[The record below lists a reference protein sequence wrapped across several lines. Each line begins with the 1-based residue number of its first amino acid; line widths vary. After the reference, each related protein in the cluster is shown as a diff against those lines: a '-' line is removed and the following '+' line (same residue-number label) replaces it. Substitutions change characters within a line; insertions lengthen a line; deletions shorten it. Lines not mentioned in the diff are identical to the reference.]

1 MWLEFVKAK
10 IALVIIDF
18 LWAIF
23 VGVALFVFSA
33 WLFRDEKKVK

>member
-1 MWLEFVKAK
+1 MWFEFVKAK
-10 IALVIIDF
+10 IALAIIDF

-23 VGVALFVFSA
+23 LVVALFVFSA